1 MSVTHIDRTNAP
13 DQSDVAPDTG
23 DKSRETFTNRKS
35 ILRMAAKFVATL
47 IIVSIAGVSSLMTW
61 QYYVDAPWTRNGA
74 VRVQVAN
81 VAPQVAGQ
89 IVELRVT
96 DNKYVHQ
103 GDVLYVIDPFNY
115 EVAVRSA
122 QANLDQRAADL
133 QVKQA
138 QSVRR
143 AHLTDDATTPEE
155 QQVYAGNA
163 AQAKAAF
170 DEATQQLALAQL
182 DLKRTRVL
190 SPVNGY
196 VTNLLL
202 RVGDYAVTGQS
213 NIAVVDADSF
223 WIDGYF
229 EETKLS
235 QICLGDRAEAKLMSY
250 STPITGHVETISRGI
265 SVGNAE
271 AGTQGLPN
279 VDPIYTW
286 VRLAQRIPVRIAID
300 NVPPG
305 VPLVSGMTATV
316 SIASSSTTENQGLL
330 GRLGEVFNT
339 PKPRPDCL
347 GAVLQG
353 QPVPEALPAE
363 QEVPSPTASA
373 IEPGLVPGIDQSPRL
388 N

>member
-143 AHLTDDATTPEE
+143 AHLTDDATTPE
-155 QQVYAGNA
+155 
-163 AQAKAAF
+163 
-170 DEATQQLALAQL
+170 
-182 DLKRTRVL
+182 
-190 SPVNGY
+190 
-196 VTNLLL
+196 
-202 RVGDYAVTGQS
+202 
-213 NIAVVDADSF
+213 
-223 WIDGYF
+223 
-229 EETKLS
+229 
-235 QICLGDRAEAKLMSY
+235 
-250 STPITGHVETISRGI
+250 
-265 SVGNAE
+265 
-271 AGTQGLPN
+271 
-279 VDPIYTW
+279 
-286 VRLAQRIPVRIAID
+286 
-300 NVPPG
+300 
-305 VPLVSGMTATV
+305 
-316 SIASSSTTENQGLL
+316 
-330 GRLGEVFNT
+330 
-339 PKPRPDCL
+339 
-347 GAVLQG
+347 
-353 QPVPEALPAE
+353 
-363 QEVPSPTASA
+363 
-373 IEPGLVPGIDQSPRL
+373 
-388 N
+388 